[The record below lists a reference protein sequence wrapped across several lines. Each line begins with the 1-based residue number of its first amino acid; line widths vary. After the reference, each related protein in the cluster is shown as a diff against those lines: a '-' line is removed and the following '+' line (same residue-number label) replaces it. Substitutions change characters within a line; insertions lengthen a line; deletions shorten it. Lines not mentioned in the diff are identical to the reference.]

1 MNKVKVLKKG
11 RFNSALF
18 SLNPEFLLLLFI
30 YLFCIATYTSSL
42 YFSEVPPILMRGIQ
56 PATFPKGLIVLI
68 AFLNSILTYLYFTTK
83 TASNKDLPRI
93 FYKTIFGLF
102 IFVFVSHF
110 IDLFLALIIFSF
122 LISYWWG
129 EKNILLILSLSIIFP
144 ILVFVLFEVVLGLRF
159 PPGILTNLYYN

>member
-30 YLFCIATYTSSL
+30 YVFCIATYTSSL

-102 IFVFVSHF
+102 VFVSHF

-144 ILVFVLFEVVLGLRF
+144 MLVFVLFEVVLGLRF
-159 PPGILTNLYYN
+159 PSGILTNLYYN

>member
-1 MNKVKVLKKG
+1 
-11 RFNSALF
+11 
-18 SLNPEFLLLLFI
+18 
-30 YLFCIATYTSSL
+30 
-42 YFSEVPPILMRGIQ
+42 MRGIQ

-83 TASNKDLPRI
+83 IASNKDLPHI

-102 IFVFVSHF
+102 VFVFVSHF
-110 IDLFLALIIFSF
+110 IDLFIALIIFSF

-159 PPGILTNLYYN
+159 PSGILTNLYYN